1 MNELQT
7 TFLALQKDVSV
18 RAVLLRSGGAH
29 FSRGLDVAH
38 LVQPV
43 EKRKAAAEE
52 MSTCLMKF
60 LKMLV
65 AFPKPI
71 VAAVQG
77 DVLGMGVT
85 ILPLFDIVIAQLGSS
100 FVAPY
105 GHFGYLPEALG
116 AFSSGVRSLK
126 AKTAMLSIKQH
137 LRRELVT
144 KMESAL
150 LLEQKKHAQ
159 QWATPECQAKFK
171 LFVSKG
177 GEL

>member
-1 MNELQT
+1 
-7 TFLALQKDVSV
+7 
-18 RAVLLRSGGAH
+18 
-29 FSRGLDVAH
+29 
-38 LVQPV
+38 
-43 EKRKAAAEE
+43 
-52 MSTCLMKF
+52 
-60 LKMLV
+60 MLV

-126 AKTAMLSIKQH
+126 AKTVNKIMIKKYVHSYGAYQILFICAMHSFLPH
-137 LRRELVT
+137 HRRRICFC
-144 KMESAL
+144 KAN
-150 LLEQKKHAQ
+150 
-159 QWATPECQAKFK
+159 
-171 LFVSKG
+171 G
-177 GEL
+177 